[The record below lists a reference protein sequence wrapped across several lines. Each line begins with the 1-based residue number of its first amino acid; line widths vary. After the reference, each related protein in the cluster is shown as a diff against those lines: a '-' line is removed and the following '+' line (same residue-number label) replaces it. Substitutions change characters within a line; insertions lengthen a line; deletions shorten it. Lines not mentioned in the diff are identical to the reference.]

1 MEDNMDISNIFQK
14 TTLGLQEVT
23 NRTRK
28 LPHKLRTMLI
38 LIDGSRP
45 EDILKEEARIIGAPE
60 DFIEQLL
67 TADLIAKRGYSV
79 DIDTDALFAPG
90 H

>member
-1 MEDNMDISNIFQK
+1 MDISNIFQK
-14 TTLGLQEVT
+14 TALGLQEVT

-45 EDILKEEARIIGAPE
+45 EDILKEEARMIGAPD

-67 TADLIAKRGYSV
+67 TADLIVERGYSV
-79 DIDTDALFAPG
+79 DIDTDFLFAPG